1 VARNLNFSAGLA
13 TYIYFCG
20 LVHSGTVSGAQQTD
34 RSKAN
39 RSQQRKGTG
48 GRSRQGVGK
57 QGGTQVREVARKEG
71 RGTER

>member
-1 VARNLNFSAGLA
+1 MARNLNFSAGLA

-39 RSQQRKGTG
+39 RSQQRKGRG
-48 GRSRQGVGK
+48 GRSRQGGRQARRKVGK
-57 QGGTQVREVARKEG
+57 EGGG
-71 RGTER
+71 RQ